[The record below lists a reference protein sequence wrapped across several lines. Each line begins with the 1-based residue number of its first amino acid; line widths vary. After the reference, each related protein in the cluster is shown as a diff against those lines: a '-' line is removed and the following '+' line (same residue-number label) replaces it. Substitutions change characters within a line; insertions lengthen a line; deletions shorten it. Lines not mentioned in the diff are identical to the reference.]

1 LSDKDNGAVE
11 DAARQCSPKD
21 YCSNLLT
28 TADGC
33 PRRYSSDR
41 KCCIKESGRG
51 EPSRERLPVSLRLE
65 SINIPA
71 VIATVENVA
80 KTRQG
85 RRRQSPEGRKA
96 KEGCAYVEDCR
107 NAVSIGGIA
116 GTSALSFGR
125 RTVNTSGR
133 NFRPPLSRT
142 AVRPPGTKEL
152 YKHEVLV
159 YMLRRPGQ
167 MKARLQ
173 EPDSS
178 AFDRSELFTWKW
190 RQSPALHKIMQVF
203 IKANC

>member
-1 LSDKDNGAVE
+1 VE
-11 DAARQCSPKD
+11 DAERGNLSPKD
-21 YCSNLLT
+21 YRGNFLT
-28 TADGC
+28 AAI
-33 PRRYSSDR
+33 PRRPTPQIGNVALKKGGENGKKAGTESDYPYLSDR
-41 KCCIKESGRG
+41 R
-51 EPSRERLPVSLRLE
+51 
-65 SINIPA
+65 INIPT
-71 VIATVENVA
+71 VIATIAEYRKNS
-80 KTRQG
+80 
-85 RRRQSPEGRKA
+85 SPERK
-96 KEGCAYVEDCR
+96 KRLPRPRGERGTCAYVEDCG

-173 EPDSS
+173 EADSS